1 MLGMRITRGNYPPL
15 PRSFSGKLQA
25 LVKLMLNTNTYKRPS
40 IYQILK
46 QEIVQNRIQS
56 FLTQTVLKDEFS
68 HTVFHKQQIITK
80 DGKINQLE
88 TPSGGKPALF
98 IEEKK
103 SEDRRPQ
110 PIKTFDPQIEKA
122 KIPTDYGKRPPSTG
136 APSSAANNYHYK
148 NKADGYQVGFNKPSY
163 DVPKTRPK
171 YTPPS
176 ISEEE
181 QRRRAEKEKEREE
194 IRRKIEEKELKNKEA
209 QKKLEQQRLEQWRK
223 DYEEKQKREYE
234 QKKREEQIRQR
245 EKEKMRAYNQQQID
259 KQKQYENVNRSNAY
273 YQARYEA
280 ELNKRKHQE
289 MERRAANN
297 IFGYDE
303 QEIQRKNRPSTAAHG
318 SKDRAGDLS
327 NKPNYHYQ
335 NRVVPQRPP
344 QEGKFFIIHFV
355 V

>member
-15 PRSFSGKLQA
+15 PRSFSSKLQA
-25 LVKLMLNTNTYKRPS
+25 LVKLMLNTSTYKRPS

-56 FLTQTVLKDEFS
+56 FLSHTVLKDEFS
-68 HTVFHKQQIITK
+68 HTVFHKQQIISQ
-80 DGKINQLE
+80 DGRINQLE
-88 TPSGGKPALF
+88 IPSDAKPVLA
-98 IEEKK
+98 IEDKK

-122 KIPTDYGKRPPSTG
+122 KVPADYGKRPPSTG

-148 NKADGYQVGFNKPSY
+148 NKAGGYQVGFSKPSF
-163 DVPKTRPK
+163 DIPKTRPK

-194 IRRKIEEKELKNKEA
+194 IRRKIEEKERKNKEA

-245 EKEKMRAYNQQQID
+245 EKDKLKAYHQQQLE
-259 KQKQYENVNRSNAY
+259 KQKQMEDVNRSNAY
-273 YQARYEA
+273 HQARYEA
-280 ELNKRKHQE
+280 ELNKKRHQE

-297 IFGYDE
+297 IFGYE
-303 QEIQRKNRPSTAAHG
+303 EPEIQKKHRPSTAAHG
-318 SKDRAGDLS
+318 SKERAGDLS

-335 NRVVPQRPP
+335 NKVPPRRPI
-344 QEGKFFIIHFV
+344 QEGNYNIT
-355 V
+355 